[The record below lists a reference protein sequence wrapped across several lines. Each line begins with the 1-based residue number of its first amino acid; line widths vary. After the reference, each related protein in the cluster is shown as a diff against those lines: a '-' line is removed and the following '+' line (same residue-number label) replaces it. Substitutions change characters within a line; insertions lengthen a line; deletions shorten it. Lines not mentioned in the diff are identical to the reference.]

1 MKLFLQTAPAVIFV
15 FVLCA
20 CAGRESSPQASSS
33 RRGPTSQASATQA
46 IEADA
51 KADAAKVAK
60 NPGTPPEAPR
70 PAVAKAVESVYPA
83 LVRIAVVTTEP
94 EGGRLQK
101 YQSGGSGAIISAEGH
116 VITNHHVAGKARQI
130 FCVMPDGEK
139 IEATLVGT
147 DALADISVLQLKPD
161 PALDPKAA
169 SRKWPVAT
177 FGDSD
182 KLRIGDVVYAMGS
195 PSAISQSVTRG
206 IVSNTRMTMPELL
219 WPMTFR
225 LDGEEVGTLVRWI
238 GHDAVIFGGNSGGPL
253 VNEDGQ
259 IVGINEIGIASMG
272 GAIPSNLAMSVAEQI
287 IAGGSVHR
295 SWIGVEAQ
303 PRLLSSRAA
312 AGAAAKGVLVGGV
325 IKGSPAD
332 KAGLKPGDVVTRYD
346 GVEVDCSIPEELPLF
361 NRLILGTPIGKTV
374 PIEIRR
380 DAARPNAHPAI
391 QNVSVTTIGRET
403 AQGKAQETK
412 SWGMTTRD
420 FTMLSMLELKR
431 DNRDGVLVET
441 VRPGGPVNEAK
452 PSVEPGDVILEAG
465 GKPVKDLKELRAISE
480 AAAAGKDERVPLL
493 VGFER
498 ENKRYLTVVRVGKEE
513 EEDNPLQAR
522 KAWLAAAT
530 QVLTRDLAEALP
542 GLAEKTGVRITQIY
556 PGRNAERA
564 GLKVGDVILK
574 LDGDDIPASEPEHAD
589 VFPTMVRQRR
599 INTEV
604 TLDVVRGSDPLQV
617 KVKLEAP
624 PTPASELKRYRD
636 DDFEFTARELSFDD
650 RVNNKLDDTLRG
662 VVIERVEAASW
673 AQVAHVTTGDILMSI
688 DSTPTP
694 DAKSVEAAMK
704 AVKEKKQK
712 RVVFFVRRGIHT
724 QFLELEPGWE
734 DLEE

>member
-1 MKLFLQTAPAVIFV
+1 MKPILQTALAFNLLIG
-15 FVLCA
+15 LSA
-20 CAGRESSPQASSS
+20 CARNEVPPAGTELRS
-33 RRGPTSQASATQA
+33 GPTSRASATQA
-46 IEADA
+46 IEAEA
-51 KADAAKVAK
+51 KADAAAAAN
-60 NPGTPPEAPR
+60 NPGGAPEAPR
-70 PAVAKAVESVYPA
+70 PAVARAVESVYPA

-101 YQSGGSGAIISAEGH
+101 YQSGGSGAIISDDGH

-130 FCVMPDGEK
+130 FCIMPDGEK
-139 IEATLVGT
+139 IEAALVGT
-147 DALADISVLQLKPD
+147 DALADILVLKLKPD
-161 PALDPKAA
+161 PDVNPDAA
-169 SRKWPVAT
+169 GRKWPVAR

-253 VNEDGQ
+253 VNEDGR

-272 GAIPSNLAMSVAEQI
+272 GAIPSNLARSVAEQI
-287 IAGGSVHR
+287 ISGGTVQR
-295 SWIGVEAQ
+295 SWVGLEAQ
-303 PRLLSSRAA
+303 PRLLAHRAA
-312 AGAAAKGVLVGGV
+312 RGDAQKGVLVGGV
-325 IKGSPAD
+325 IKNSPAA
-332 KAGLKPGDVVTRYD
+332 KAGLEPGDIVTKYD
-346 GVEVDCSIPEELPLF
+346 GVDVDCSIPEELPLF

-374 PIEIRR
+374 AIDFRR
-380 DAARPNAHPAI
+380 GGDARSA
-391 QNVSVTTIGRET
+391 QVTTIGRET

-431 DNRDGVLVET
+431 ENRDGVLVET
-441 VRPGGPVNEAK
+441 VRPGGPVSEAK
-452 PSVEPGDVILEAG
+452 PAIDAGDIILEVG
-465 GKPVKDLKELRAISE
+465 GKPVKDLKELRAVSE
-480 AAAAGKDERVPLL
+480 EATRGKEERVPML

-542 GLAEKTGVRITQIY
+542 GLADKTGVRITQVY
-556 PGRNAERA
+556 PGRNADKA
-564 GLKVGDVILK
+564 GLKVGDVILTV
-574 LDGDDIPASEPEHAD
+574 DGEAIPASEPEHAEL
-589 VFPTMVRQRR
+589 FPTMLRQRR
-599 INTEV
+599 IGSEV
-604 TLDVVRGSDPLQV
+604 TLDVVRGPEPMRL

-636 DDFEFTARELSFDD
+636 DDFEFTAREMSFDD
-650 RVNNKLDDTLRG
+650 RVTNKLEESLRG
-662 VVIERVEAASW
+662 VVIERVEPASW
-673 AQVAHVTTGDILMSI
+673 AQVAHVTTGDILISV
-688 DSTPTP
+688 DGTPTP
-694 DAKSVEAAMK
+694 DAKTIETVMK
-704 AVKEKKQK
+704 LVKEKKQK